1 MDAPGCLG
9 AFQFLRNELQAGTC
23 RLIALYCHVAT
34 CRPCHHEAP
43 QLQLHAW
50 HPLPRRSSGAVKNKQ
65 MGTSEA
71 ATQRLRLDWWAVS
84 SGIALLESLRYLWC
98 ISRLISCSWE
108 WAKGKGISW
117 ASCASAF
124 VLHQSHVQLQL
135 QIHFSF
141 TPWLYLE
148 ARRVCVAQL
157 HIWST
162 MCRLIGDGC
171 GRPFIINL
179 GRESHTWKCNA
190 FQELEQNHS
199 AALESP
205 PDIPRAA
212 HTHLDHR
219 RSQSYFDWI
228 IKNWN

>member
-23 RLIALYCHVAT
+23 RLIALCCHVAT

-84 SGIALLESLRYLWC
+84 SGIPLLESLRYLWC

-108 WAKGKGISW
+108 WATGKGISW
-117 ASCASAF
+117 ASCTSAF
-124 VLHQSHVQLQL
+124 VLHQSHVQNSNSKS
-135 QIHFSF
+135 ISFSLLAIF
-141 TPWLYLE
+141 GSKARLCRPATYMEYYVPLDRWWMWTPF
-148 ARRVCVAQL
+148 
-157 HIWST
+157 H
-162 MCRLIGDGC
+162 
-171 GRPFIINL
+171 
-179 GRESHTWKCNA
+179 H
-190 FQELEQNHS
+190 
-199 AALESP
+199 
-205 PDIPRAA
+205 
-212 HTHLDHR
+212 
-219 RSQSYFDWI
+219 
-228 IKNWN
+228 

>member
-9 AFQFLRNELQAGTC
+9 AFQFLRNELQGGTC
-23 RLIALYCHVAT
+23 RLIALCCHVAT

-50 HPLPRRSSGAVKNKQ
+50 HPLPCRSSGAVKNKQ

-98 ISRLISCSWE
+98 ISRLISSSWE
-108 WAKGKGISW
+108 WATGKGISW

-141 TPWLYLE
+141 TPGY
-148 ARRVCVAQL
+148 
-157 HIWST
+157 IWKQGASVSPSYIYGVLCAAWSV
-162 MCRLIGDGC
+162 MD

-179 GRESHTWKCNA
+179 GRQLHTWKCNA